1 MLYAGSVKATRK
13 KVAAVSK
20 KRDPEYLRQIRSRG
34 GKIGG
39 KARMESMSGQ
49 ERSAFASKGGKAG
62 SKARAE
68 SLTAEQRRE
77 IAKAASHARWSR
89 R

>member
-1 MLYAGSVKATRK
+1 MLYSGSVKAT
-13 KVAAVSK
+13 K
-20 KRDPEYLRQIRSRG
+20 KRAAAASRKADPEYLREVASRA

-68 SLTAEQRRE
+68 SLTPEERRE
-77 IAKAASHARWSR
+77 IAKAAAHARWTR